1 MAPNFHTRYRE
12 SARTQGRAPN
22 LLGRL
27 AVSLGFVQYLNAA
40 AIASVGQIAAL
51 VEEKRSVVSDL

>member
-1 MAPNFHTRYRE
+1 MDFHTRYRE
-12 SARTQGRAPN
+12 SARI
-22 LLGRL
+22 LCRL

-51 VEEKRSVVSDL
+51 VGEKRGVVSDL